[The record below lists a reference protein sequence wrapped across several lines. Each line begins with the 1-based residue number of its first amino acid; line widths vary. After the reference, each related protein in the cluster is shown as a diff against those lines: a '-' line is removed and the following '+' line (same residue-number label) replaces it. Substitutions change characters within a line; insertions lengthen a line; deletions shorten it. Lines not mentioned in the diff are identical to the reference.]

1 MIERAAHSAAALT
14 LRAFARDA
22 WRYRHFILNSILA
35 DVRKRF
41 ARSRIGGAWVIIHP
55 LAQVALFALILSK
68 ILSAKLPGID
78 NEFAYAIYLS
88 AGILAWSLFAELLSS
103 GANLFI
109 VNGELLKKIAFPRI
123 CLPIITVGIA
133 WVNHLS
139 LLLAILVIFTLLGH
153 PPDPPLLLWLPLLM
167 LLMTGFGLG
176 LGLLLG
182 VLNVFMRD
190 VGQIVQLLLQFGFWL
205 TPIVYMPEILPD
217 WARPWLAL
225 NPVHPLVRGYQDVL
239 AFQQPPAFIAML
251 AGALIAGLLLALAL
265 WLFRRAEAE
274 LVDQL

>member
-1 MIERAAHSAAALT
+1 MSERAALSAAALT
-14 LRAFARDA
+14 LRTFARDA

-78 NEFAYAIYLS
+78 HEFAYAIYLC
-88 AGILAWSLFAELLSS
+88 AGILAWSLFAELLGS

-123 CLPIITVGIA
+123 CLPIITAGIA
-133 WVNHLS
+133 LVNHLS

-153 PPDPPLLLWLPLLM
+153 PPNHLLLWLPPLIV
-167 LLMTGFGLG
+167 LMTGLGLG

-190 VGQIVQLLLQFGFWL
+190 VGQVVQLLLQFGFWL

-217 WARPWLAL
+217 WARPWLQL
-225 NPVHPLVRGYQDVL
+225 NPVYPLVRGYQDVL
-239 AFQQPPAFIAML
+239 AFQQPPALGALF
-251 AGALIAGLLLALAL
+251 AGALLAGLLLVLAL